1 LATRLLARDRDAVP
15 EALNL
20 ADDERPGR
28 REAVIELLDILED
41 ESPFPG
47 AARVGVTG
55 APGSGKSTLLD
66 AFIRRLRPRGDTV
79 AIVAVD
85 PSSRR
90 SGGALLGDRIR
101 VRSGSTDPGVFIRS
115 MAARERLGG
124 LADATRASTAILAA
138 AFDRV
143 FVETVGVGQSEAEVE
158 GLVDGLLY
166 VANPGAGDLVQFLKA
181 GVLELPDVFLVN
193 KADAGPAARRTAA
206 DLESSLGLGERADA
220 GWSPPVLLASAR
232 EGTGI
237 DAVLE
242 TLDVHRRHLIESGG
256 LRERRRRGHERCV
269 LDGLARRYGSYGL
282 EKLGGA
288 EAVGARVREIEG
300 ASALAVIAFLGR
312 EIERLCKP
320 AQPAR
325 SELEPTGRPA
335 RPAYTV
341 KVDFYATLRLVVG
354 KKTVEVSLPEGATVR
369 DLLDAIVGRFPPLAD
384 QLLTQTGRLS
394 RHVNVFIDGRGAP
407 YLDHGLDTILRA
419 DQKVDI
425 FPAVAGG

>member
-1 LATRLLARDRDAVP
+1 MHELAARLLARDRDAVP

-20 ADDERPGR
+20 ADDQRPGR
-28 REAVIELLDILED
+28 SEAAVELLDILER

-66 AFIRRLRPRGDTV
+66 AFVRRLRPGGETV

-101 VRSGSTDPGVFIRS
+101 VRSGSRDQGVFMRS

-124 LADATRASTAILAA
+124 LADASRASVAILAA

-143 FVETVGVGQSEAEVE
+143 FVETVGVGQSESEVA
-158 GLVDGLLY
+158 GLVDSLLY
-166 VANPGAGDLVQFLKA
+166 LANPGTGDLLQFLKA
-181 GVLELPDVFLVN
+181 GVLELPDVFVVN
-193 KADAGPAARRTAA
+193 KEDTGQEARRTAA

-232 EGTGI
+232 DGTGI
-237 DAVLE
+237 DAVLD
-242 TLDVHRRHLIESGG
+242 TLDAHRRHLIESDG
-256 LRERRRRGHERCV
+256 LRERRQRGHERCV
-269 LDGLARRYGSYGL
+269 LDGLALRYGSYGL
-282 EKLGGA
+282 ETLGGA
-288 EAVGARVREIEG
+288 AAIAARIREIEG
-300 ASALAVIAFLGR
+300 ACAPAVIACLGR
-312 EIERLCKP
+312 EIERALRKP
-320 AQPAR
+320 T
-325 SELEPTGRPA
+325 E
-335 RPAYTV
+335 PAYTV
-341 KVDFYATLRLVVG
+341 QVDFYATLRLVVG
-354 KKTVEVSLPEGATVR
+354 TKTVDVSLPEGATVR
-369 DLLDAIVGRFPPLAD
+369 DLLDAIVQRFPPLAEKLMD
-384 QLLTQTGRLS
+384 EAGRLS
-394 RHVNVFIDGRGAP
+394 GQVNVFIDGRGAP
-407 YLDHGLDTILRA
+407 YLENGLDTILRT